1 MLQVVRN
8 VVYLQGSNVICLSGS
23 GHVCVILKLLS
34 GERCLQTVTQEV
46 TLCRLHLYCL
56 KELTSKLGLQ
66 ESSEEGAVVVPDCG
80 EGSVEV
86 GVKQHQTLT
95 ASFSQAEAAPFHLF
109 CEKIDLFIC

>member
-56 KELTSKLGLQ
+56 KELTPELGLQ
-66 ESSEEGAVVVPDCG
+66 ESSEEGAVVVPGCG
-80 EGSVEV
+80 EGSIEV
-86 GVKQHQTLT
+86 GVKQAPNPDCQLLT
-95 ASFSQAEAAPFHLF
+95 G
-109 CEKIDLFIC
+109 